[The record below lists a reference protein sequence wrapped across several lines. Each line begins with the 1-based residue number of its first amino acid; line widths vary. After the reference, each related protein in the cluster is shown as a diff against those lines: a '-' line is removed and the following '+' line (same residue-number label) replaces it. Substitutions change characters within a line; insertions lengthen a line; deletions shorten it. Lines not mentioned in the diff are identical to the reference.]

1 MKNWCKAALGLLIFI
16 SGAGCRTIQPVP
28 IVTPPGATVA
38 PAVAAP
44 QEQTSQTPT
53 SSPAEPETITGWF
66 CPMHPNHTSH
76 EAGNCPIC
84 GMALMAGDP
93 FETRDYL
100 LDVETVPAA
109 VRAGVPMR
117 MVFRVRHPV
126 SEAAITE
133 YEVVHD
139 KQYHLF
145 VLSHDLEFFEHL
157 HPERQPDGSW
167 HIELTLPKPGYYR
180 VLSDFLPSRGSPQF
194 LGATLITSDFE
205 GDLESEGA
213 EIEPDA
219 TFRKTVDTITASVE
233 FDPPKLVAGEY
244 GHLRFTL
251 TDARTG
257 QPVTDLQPYLGA
269 FGHTLILS
277 DDLANYVHSHP
288 SEGPDSDISR
298 GLGGPTVSFEGYM
311 PRAGRY
317 RSWTQFLR
325 NDRLTT
331 ISFTF
336 NVLTLEDA
344 MQSPR

>member
-1 MKNWCKAALGLLIFI
+1 MGIRRAAVWLLLLVI
-16 SGAGCRTIQPVP
+16 APGCRTMQP
-28 IVTPPGATVA
+28 TPPAA
-38 PAVAAP
+38 PAPAAP
-44 QEQTSQTPT
+44 AAAAAEI
-53 SSPAEPETITGWF
+53 PATITGWF

-76 EAGNCPIC
+76 QEGNCPIC
-84 GMALMAGDP
+84 GMALIAGDP

-100 LDVETVPAA
+100 LDVETIPAA
-109 VRAGVPMR
+109 VQSGEPVT

-126 SEAAITE
+126 SKTPITD

-145 VLSHDLEFFEHL
+145 VISHDLEFFEHL
-157 HPERQPDGSW
+157 HPERQADGSW
-167 HIELTLPKPGYYR
+167 QLELTLPKPGYYR

-194 LGATLITSDFE
+194 LGRTLVTTDFE
-205 GDLESEGA
+205 GDLESDEG
-213 EIEPDA
+213 EIVPDA

-233 FDPPKLVAGEY
+233 FDPPKLLAGEY

-277 DDLANYVHSHP
+277 EDLANYVHSHP
-288 SEGPDSDISR
+288 SEGPDSDISK
-298 GLGGPTVSFEGYM
+298 GLGGPTVAFEGYM

-325 NDRLTT
+325 NGQLTT

-336 NVLTLEDA
+336 NVLSLDDA
-344 MQSPR
+344 MRSAP